1 MFNSVS
7 PSTLNANKEIYILQ
21 EQLKRLFDCLKYIP
35 VNYSH
40 FFRHLAANLLLYQG
54 LSSLCP

>member
-1 MFNSVS
+1 MLNSVL

-35 VNYSH
+35 LIIHIFSDI
-40 FFRHLAANLLLYQG
+40 
-54 LSSLCP
+54 